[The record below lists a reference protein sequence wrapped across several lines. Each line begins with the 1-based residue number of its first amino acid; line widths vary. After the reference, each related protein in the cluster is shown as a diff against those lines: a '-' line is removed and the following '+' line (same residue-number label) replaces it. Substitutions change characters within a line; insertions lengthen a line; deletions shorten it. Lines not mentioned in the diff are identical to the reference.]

1 MVGENI
7 KLRTYWV
14 YWAPVPDCEMSD
26 KLKQVKLLPNV
37 CCSLENSLTALFVH
51 WSLSKISI
59 SSSKPRNTSAN
70 FLPRGLLWRLVNMAL
85 RKLRLLPSLHALP
98 WMRSW
103 KEKCL
108 EIYWIIS
115 RQVSSCDWWQSWR
128 QLTLCLP
135 MTLLIDWTN
144 ENFDGLWSN
153 KARVHLSNSNRVVSI
168 LFFSLSSFL
177 LLFNYSFIHFHSWKQ
192 QLIN

>member
-1 MVGENI
+1 MLQSREFFNSSLRPLIFVQNI
-7 KLRTYWV
+7 HFIVKTTQYLCKL
-14 YWAPVPDCEMSD
+14 
-26 KLKQVKLLPNV
+26 
-37 CCSLENSLTALFVH
+37 
-51 WSLSKISI
+51 
-59 SSSKPRNTSAN
+59 